1 MKNLHRALALLLMIF
16 CVILTT
22 TAEDVQEKTP
32 LVSMEP
38 KVIDGGRII
47 GNDFLEGETYFLRT
61 RTQEEQLDF
70 LLGSVVPAYKYNELV
85 DKLNVVISAHETTS
99 RQKEI
104 ATTVALIVSVALV
117 TESVILFTR

>member
-1 MKNLHRALALLLMIF
+1 
-16 CVILTT
+16 
-22 TAEDVQEKTP
+22 
-32 LVSMEP
+32 MEP